1 VLYSLVCTVLL
12 TALHYSILYSAVI
25 QQYAIYRAFS
35 LFLFSFTSVTLI
47 LSHSSYLSLS
57 LSAPHLVACVHF
69 AFLRREISQVV
80 ECREHYLS
88 CYCHPH
94 SSYSYSYSA
103 IQFNSIQFN
112 SIQMSGSRSRYSIM
126 RQSGLQQ
133 R

>member
-12 TALHYSILYSAVI
+12 TALHYSILDSAVI

-94 SSYSYSYSA
+94 SSYSYSYSYSA
-103 IQFNSIQFN
+103 IQFNL
-112 SIQMSGSRSRYSIM
+112 IQMSSSRSRYSIM

>member
-94 SSYSYSYSA
+94 SSYSYSYSYSA
-103 IQFNSIQFN
+103 IQFNL
-112 SIQMSGSRSRYSIM
+112 IQMSSSRSRYSIM